1 MSFKNLCKQLETKI
15 QESYE
20 RGITLETAERLA
32 SEFLYAQ
39 IQVSA
44 ELKTRDLDAR
54 MRKSGVKAVRAA
66 IYLDII
72 SKSDKKPTEAQIGAV
87 IDSDEL
93 VLGEQKAFDVSEV
106 DKAELERY
114 YDIFSNA
121 HIHYRSIAKGKFG
134 DS

>member
-20 RGITLETAERLA
+20 QGVTLETAERLA

-39 IQVSA
+39 IQVST
-44 ELKTRDLDAR
+44 ELKTRDLDSR
-54 MRKSGVKAVRAA
+54 MRKSGVKSVRAA
-66 IYLDII
+66 IYLDIV
-72 SKSDKKPTEAQIGAV
+72 SKSEKRPTEAHIAAT
-87 IDSDEL
+87 IDSDDL
-93 VLGEQKAFDVSEV
+93 VLGEQKAFDIAEV

-121 HIHYRSIAKGKFG
+121 HIFYRNVSKGKFG
-134 DS
+134 E